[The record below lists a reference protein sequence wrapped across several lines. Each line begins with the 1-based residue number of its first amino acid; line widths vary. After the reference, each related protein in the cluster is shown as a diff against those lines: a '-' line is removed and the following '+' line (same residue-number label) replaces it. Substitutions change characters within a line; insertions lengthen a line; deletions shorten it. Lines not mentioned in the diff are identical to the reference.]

1 MERSTF
7 TKLVVTIVS
16 LTIMTITTFISSS
29 YIVRNF
35 SKKKLLSSQKEMVI
49 FPSLKK
55 NFTRTNTIIDINIEI
70 VNNN

>member
-1 MERSTF
+1 MERWSF
-7 TKLVVTIVS
+7 TKLVVIIVS
-16 LTIMTITTFISSS
+16 LTIMTVTTFISSS

-35 SKKKLLSSQKEMVI
+35 SKKLISSKKEEAI

-55 NFTRTNTIIDINIEI
+55 SFTRTNTIIDINIEI

>member
-1 MERSTF
+1 MERWSF
-7 TKLVVTIVS
+7 TKLVVIIVS
-16 LTIMTITTFISSS
+16 LTIMTVTTFISSS

-35 SKKKLLSSQKEMVI
+35 SKKKLISSKKEEAI

-55 NFTRTNTIIDINIEI
+55 SFTRTNTIIDINIEI